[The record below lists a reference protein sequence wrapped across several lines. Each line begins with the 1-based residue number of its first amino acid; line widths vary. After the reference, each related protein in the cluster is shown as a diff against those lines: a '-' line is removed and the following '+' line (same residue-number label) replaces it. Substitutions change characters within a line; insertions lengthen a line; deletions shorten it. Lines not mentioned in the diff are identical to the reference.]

1 MFYLGEVLTFAG
13 EKPRD
18 HRVVW
23 TDQRAVW
30 LFDLGATGTSF
41 SCWPREDLEAKVRAR
56 EVEPGDRA
64 AHDAFHLETAL
75 TDKQKAHRDG
85 LLQVVLPLVGRA
97 PGIFDDRVRGR
108 AVAQLEREGVR
119 SAKTVHG
126 ALDRWW
132 RGGMVADAL
141 VPAFRNCGT
150 GAAKEGARKPGVKQ
164 PDDTPQGVPI
174 TQSIKDVFQAAIDK
188 HYGNR
193 RENPLSLVYE
203 KMKAEAWVERVR
215 DRNTGQWVETTKP
228 EFAKTG
234 FPTLRQFR
242 YWYSQHPD
250 RLAHRQKRKGAIV
263 YDKDH
268 RPTTGSA
275 RAGLIGPGSRWEIDA
290 TELEIGCVSEID
302 RRSFVGTAG
311 LYQVVDVDTGLIVG
325 IYVGLENASWIGAGL
340 AVRNAVEDKV
350 AFCRRFDID
359 IEEREWPSHG
369 FLPARLTADNAEF
382 KGDKATEFSAKSMV
396 AVENA
401 RSCRGDDKGTVESR
415 FNSLKAELR
424 LHLPGLRTKGHANPD
439 GIDWSKE
446 ARLTLRQVTQ
456 AVIRTVILVNN
467 RIIRSRSQTRAMME
481 DRIMPVPTEMWAW
494 KVRRNVQELKACDM
508 ALAEFAMLPVANA
521 TITGSGFRFKKLLYA
536 GDDPRDDA
544 FAYARQDGVGHAKVS
559 YDPIFNTHI
568 YVHRGDAELRRAR
581 REGVEPGPLFRRVSL
596 TGESREFRDASFVDS
611 AKMQAEREN
620 EIKRRQQA
628 EAERRAAF
636 EGATEALKR
645 QANAARP
652 NALTGPE
659 VRREVGN
666 RAKAL
671 GEERDARP
679 SSLRPDEARV
689 IPADELARRRQEV
702 EDRRRHEDDNRDPL
716 GEDEFTDLLRR
727 GGRDEDA
734 T

>member
-13 EKPRD
+13 DEPRD

-23 TDQRAVW
+23 ADPRVVW
-30 LFDLGATGTSF
+30 LFDLGAKGTSF
-41 SCWPREDLEAKVRAR
+41 SRWSRDELEAKVRAGD
-56 EVEPGDRA
+56 VGVGDRA
-64 AHDAFHLETAL
+64 RHDAFHLDTAL
-75 TDKQKAHRDG
+75 TDKQKTHRDG

-97 PGIFDDRVRGR
+97 PEIFDDRARGKV
-108 AVAQLEREGVR
+108 VAQLERDKVR
-119 SAKTVHG
+119 SAKTVHA

-150 GAAKEGARKPGVKQ
+150 GAAREGARKRGVQQ
-164 PDDTPQGVPI
+164 PKGTPQGVPI
-174 TQSIKDVFQAAIDK
+174 TPAIKDVFQKAIEK

-203 KMKAEAWVERVR
+203 KMKAEAWIDRVR
-215 DRNTGQWVETTKP
+215 DRNTGLWVETVKP
-228 EFAKTG
+228 EFAVSG

-250 RLAHRQKRKGAIV
+250 RLMHRRKRKGDIV
-263 YDKDH
+263 YAKDL

-275 RAGLIGPGSRWEIDA
+275 REGLFGPGSRWEIDA
-290 TELEIGCVSEID
+290 TELEIGCVSDID
-302 RRSFVGTAG
+302 KRSFVGVPG

-325 IYVGLENASWIGAGL
+325 IYVGLENASWMGAGL

-369 FLPARLTADNAEF
+369 FLPTRLTADNAEF

-401 RSCRGDDKGTVESR
+401 RSCRGDDKGTVEGR
-415 FNSLKAELR
+415 FNVLKTELR
-424 LHLPGLRTKGHANPD
+424 LHLPGLRTKGHASPD
-439 GIDWSKE
+439 GVDWSKE

-467 RIIRSRSQTRAMME
+467 RIIKSRLQTRAMME

-494 KVRRNVQELKACDM
+494 KVRRNMQELKACDM
-508 ALAEFAMLPVANA
+508 ARAEFAMLPVANA
-521 TITGSGFRFKKLLYA
+521 TITGDGFKFKKLLYA
-536 GDDPRDDA
+536 GEDPRDDA
-544 FAYARQDGVGHAKVS
+544 FAFAKQDGVGHAKVS

-568 YVHRGDAELRRAR
+568 FVHRGTAELREAR
-581 REGVEPGPLFRRVSL
+581 RAGGVPGPLFRRVSL
-596 TGESREFRDASFVDS
+596 TGDSREYRDTSFTDS
-611 AKMQAEREN
+611 SRMLSEREN
-620 EIKRRQQA
+620 EIKRRQQVD
-628 EAERRAAF
+628 AERRAAF
-636 EGATEALKR
+636 EAATEALKR

-666 RAKAL
+666 KATAL
-671 GEERDARP
+671 VEEREVRP

-689 IPADELARRRQEV
+689 VPADELDRRRQEL
-702 EDRRRHEDDNRDPL
+702 EDRRRHEAENRDPL
-716 GEDEFTDLLRR
+716 GEDELTELLRKV
-727 GGRDEDA
+727 GRDDDA